1 MGLLNYD
8 VCMMLLLSRSRRAA
22 IRRVGLWFAFIMCC
36 AGQTQTAVGGA
47 ATVEIA
53 PRAVTPSD
61 SEIRRILMGRIDV
74 QKQGVGIV
82 VGIIEPHK
90 RRVIA
95 FGSLEKGDPRT
106 LDGDTLFEIGSIT
119 KVFTALLAADM
130 AQRDELRLDD
140 PIAKYL
146 PTNVQVPARHGRQ
159 ITLIDLATHTSGLP
173 RMPENFHPKDPNNPY
188 ADYSVDALYSFL
200 SSYELRRDIGIK
212 YVYSNLG
219 FGLLGLGLAQRAGV
233 DYEQLVVRR
242 ICDPLGMSSTR
253 ITLSDAL
260 RERFAAGHSADLV
273 TVPHWDLHTMPGA
286 GALRSSANDL
296 LIFLAAMMNYSKNP
310 LAGAQ
315 KTALTITRP
324 TDWPFWS
331 TGLGWDIDT
340 SGGSKIISKGGDTAG
355 FSTYIGYRPAT
366 GIGVVVLANTEAP
379 GTDQIGQHLLDARY
393 PLWVPEISP
402 TTGPSIQAQTLDRYV
417 GHYELIPTVVLS
429 VTRDADQLFVQLTR
443 QPRAAV
449 YPKNETEFYYK
460 TVDAQITFE
469 TNAQAEAPALVLH
482 QNGRD
487 QRARRIDDA
496 TAAQLEDTLVQRVKD
511 QKPFPGSEAMVR
523 GQIDRLQ
530 RRQPDFDELTPEFAE
545 IARPQAEHIEAL
557 VGSLG
562 TLQSITFKGVGPGGF
577 DKYDVK
583 FERGAIDWRILIDG
597 NGKIASET
605 LQSIP

>member
-1 MGLLNYD
+1 MQTP
-8 VCMMLLLSRSRRAA
+8 
-22 IRRVGLWFAFIMCC
+22 VGR
-36 AGQTQTAVGGA
+36 A
-47 ATVEIA
+47 ATVENA
-53 PRAVTPSD
+53 PRTITPSD
-61 SEIRRILMGRIDV
+61 SEIRRILINRIDV

-95 FGSLEKGDPRT
+95 YGSLEKGDPRT

-146 PTNVQVPARHGRQ
+146 PTNVKVPERHGRQ

-200 SSYELRRDIGIK
+200 SAYELRRDIGIK

-219 FGLLGLGLAQRAGV
+219 FGLLGLGVAQRAGM

-253 ITLSDAL
+253 ITLSDAQ
-260 RERFAAGHSADLV
+260 RGRFAAGHSSDLV
-273 TVPHWDLHTMPGA
+273 TVPHWDINTMPGA
-286 GALRSSANDL
+286 GALRSSANDML
-296 LIFLAAMMNYSKNP
+296 TFLATMMNHSKNP

-315 KTALTITRP
+315 KTTLMITRP
-324 TDWPFWS
+324 TDWPFWA

-340 SGGSKIISKGGDTAG
+340 SGGSKIISKAGDTAG
-355 FSTYIGYRPAT
+355 FSTYIGYRPET
-366 GIGVVVLANTEAP
+366 GVGVVVLANTEAA

-393 PLWVPEISP
+393 PLWVPEFSP
-402 TTGPSIQAQTLDRYV
+402 SNEPSIQTQTLDRYV
-417 GHYELIPTVVLS
+417 GHYELIPTLILT
-429 VTRDADQLFVQLTR
+429 VTREADQLFVQLTG

-449 YPKNETEFYYK
+449 YPKNETAFYYK
-460 TVDAQITFE
+460 IVDAQITFE
-469 TNAQAEAPALVLH
+469 TNGQAEAAALVLH

-496 TAAQLEDTLVQRVKD
+496 AATQLEDILAQRIKD
-511 QKPFPGSEAMVR
+511 QKPLPGSEAMVR
-523 GQIDRLQ
+523 GQIEQLQ
-530 RRQPDFDELTPEFAE
+530 RRQPDFNELTPEFAE
-545 IARPQAEHIEAL
+545 IARPQAEHIETL
-557 VGSLG
+557 VSSLG
-562 TLQSITFKGVGPGGF
+562 TLQSVTFKGVGPGGF
-577 DKYDVK
+577 DKYEVK

-597 NGKIASET
+597 NGKVASET
-605 LQSIP
+605 MQPIP

>member
-1 MGLLNYD
+1 M
-8 VCMMLLLSRSRRAA
+8 VCPVRSRRAA
-22 IRRVGLWFAFIMCC
+22 IRRFGLGLVCLLSCVGQM
-36 AGQTQTAVGGA
+36 QTSVGRA

-53 PRAVTPSD
+53 PRAVTLSD
-61 SEIRRILMGRIDV
+61 SEIRRILMDRIDV
-74 QKQGVGIV
+74 QKQGVGVV

-95 FGSLEKGDPRT
+95 YGSVEKGDPRT
-106 LDGDTLFEIGSIT
+106 LDGNTLFEIGSIT

-146 PTNVQVPARHGRQ
+146 PTNVKVPERHGRQ

-173 RMPENFHPKDPNNPY
+173 RMPDNFHPKDPNNPY
-188 ADYSVDALYSFL
+188 ADYNVDALYSFL

-219 FGLLGLGLAQRAGV
+219 FGLLGLGLAQRAGM
-233 DYEQLVVRR
+233 DYEQLVLKR

-253 ITLSDAL
+253 ITLSDTL

-273 TVPHWDLHTMPGA
+273 TVPHWDINTMPGA
-286 GALRSSANDL
+286 GALRSTANDL
-296 LIFLAAMMNYSKNP
+296 LTFLAAMMNYSKNP

-315 KTALTITRP
+315 KTTLMVTRP
-324 TDWPFWS
+324 TDWPFWA

-355 FSTYIGYRPAT
+355 FSTFIGYRPET
-366 GIGVVVLANTEAP
+366 GVGVVVLANTGAP
-379 GTDQIGQHLLDARY
+379 GTDQIGQHLLDERY
-393 PLWVPEISP
+393 PLWVPEDSP
-402 TTGPSIQAQTLDRYV
+402 SNEPSIQAPTLDRYV
-417 GHYELIPTVVLS
+417 GHYELIPTVVLA
-429 VTRDADQLFVQLTR
+429 VTREADQLFVQVTG

-449 YPKNETEFYYK
+449 YPKNDTEFYYK
-460 TVDAQITFE
+460 IVDAQITFE
-469 TNAQAEAPALVLH
+469 TNGRAEAAALILH

-496 TAAQLEDTLVQRVKD
+496 TAKQLEDTLAQRVKD

-545 IARPQAEHIEAL
+545 IARPQAEHIETL
-557 VGSLG
+557 ISSLG
-562 TLQSITFKGVGPGGF
+562 TLQSVTFKGV
-577 DKYDVK
+577 
-583 FERGAIDWRILIDG
+583 
-597 NGKIASET
+597 
-605 LQSIP
+605 

>member
-1 MGLLNYD
+1 
-8 VCMMLLLSRSRRAA
+8 MLRLVRSGR
-22 IRRVGLWFAFIMCC
+22 IRRFGLRLACFLFCVGQM
-36 AGQTQTAVGGA
+36 QTPVSRA

-53 PRAVTPSD
+53 PRAVTLSD
-61 SEIRRILMGRIDV
+61 SEIRRILMDRIDV

-82 VGIIEPHK
+82 IGIIEPHK

-95 FGSLEKGDPRT
+95 YGSLEKGDPRT

-130 AQRDELRLDD
+130 AQRNELRLDD

-146 PTNVQVPARHGRQ
+146 PANVKVPERHGRP

-233 DYEQLVVRR
+233 DYEHLVVRR

-260 RERFAAGHSADLV
+260 RGRFAAGHSSDLV

-286 GALRSSANDL
+286 GALRSTANDL
-296 LIFLAAMMNYSKNP
+296 LTFLAAMMNYSKNP

-315 KTALTITRP
+315 KTALMITRP
-324 TDWPFWS
+324 TDWPFWAA
-331 TGLGWDIDT
+331 GLGWDIDT

-355 FSTYIGYRPAT
+355 FSTFIGYRPET
-366 GIGVVVLANTEAP
+366 GVGVVVLANTEAP

-393 PLWVPEISP
+393 PLWVPEDSP
-402 TTGPSIQAQTLDRYV
+402 SNEPSIQAPTLDRYV
-417 GHYELIPTVVLS
+417 GHYELIPTFVLT
-429 VTRDADQLFVQLTR
+429 VTREADQLFVQATG

-449 YPKNETEFYYK
+449 YPKNDAEFYYK
-460 TVDAQITFE
+460 AVDAQITFE
-469 TNAQAEAPALVLH
+469 ANGQIEAAALLLH
-482 QNGRD
+482 QNGQD

-496 TAAQLEDTLVQRVKD
+496 TAKQLEETLAQRVKD
-511 QKPFPGSEAMVR
+511 QKPFPESEAMVR
-523 GQIDRLQ
+523 GQIDQLQ
-530 RRQPDFDELTPEFAE
+530 RREPDFDELTPEFAE
-545 IARPQAEHIEAL
+545 IARPRAEHIETL
-557 VGSLG
+557 LGSLG
-562 TLQSITFKGVGPGGF
+562 ALQSVTFKGVGPGGF